1 MPGTSRKRMTLF
13 THPGLTRLFPVIASK
28 TKQSGVLVESTGH
41 GSAQST
47 GIAAHQN
54 ARDGGV
60 AFPEAQHF
68 TWLIFACFVLFPFR
82 RSVELPLL
90 IMAIGGIVLAYKYRS
105 AFFQEP
111 AIKLYT
117 LLFACIW
124 IPMLAS
130 IPDSYDLPTSGSTA
144 LSFLRLYLAG
154 LFVIWALRNQSQLS
168 LLFKLLAG
176 LTAFWVVD
184 ALFQAVAGY
193 DLFGY
198 APIQSRLN
206 GVFGEKGL
214 KLGNALPVL
223 APFLILALRGKP
235 ALMLLAALLTGA
247 VVLLAGS
254 RGGWVSFGLV
264 CAWLVLSEAQ
274 RRGVALWKMG
284 VVAAL
289 IGAMGTVAAFEH
301 PRAKQRLDQTLLL
314 FSGDEAK
321 IDLALS
327 YRWTL
332 WKDAFA
338 MIEQNPVNGV
348 GVRAFRYAYPEFA
361 QPGDLFVQAGSAN
374 ESARPVGAYYAHQMV
389 LEVMSETGLI
399 GLVGLVLFYALL
411 VRHWRL
417 ASRER
422 RMLSLP
428 IAMAAMAWI
437 FPLNTHPSFYSAQ
450 WSILIWLVIAML
462 CASLLPMRMKLNSSP
477 RAGGMASS

>member
-1 MPGTSRKRMTLF
+1 M
-13 THPGLTRLFPVIASK
+13 
-28 TKQSGVLVESTGH
+28 QS
-41 GSAQST
+41 A
-47 GIAAHQN
+47 GIAADQN
-54 ARDGGV
+54 AHDGG
-60 AFPEAQHF
+60 ASFPKAQHF
-68 TWLIFACFVLFPFR
+68 TWLIFACFLLFPFR

-90 IMAIGGIVLAYKYRS
+90 IMAIGGIVLAYKYRN
-105 AFFQEP
+105 AFFHEP

-130 IPDSYDLPTSGSTA
+130 LPDSYDLKTSGSTA

-184 ALFQAVAGY
+184 ALFQAVAGHN
-193 DLFGY
+193 LFGY

-206 GVFGEKGL
+206 GVFGEKSL

-235 ALMLLAALLTGA
+235 ALMLLAALLTAA

-264 CAWLVLSEAQ
+264 CAWLILSEAQ
-274 RRGVALWKMG
+274 RRGAALWKLG

-289 IGAMGTVAAFEH
+289 IGAMGTIAAFEH

-338 MIEQNPVNGV
+338 MIEHHPVNGV

-361 QPGDLFVQAGSAN
+361 QPDDFFMQSGNADD
-374 ESARPVGAYYAHQMV
+374 ESARPVGAFYAHQMV
-389 LEVMSETGLI
+389 LEVTSETGLI
-399 GLVGLVLFYALL
+399 GLVGLGLFYALL

-417 ASRER
+417 ASGER

-428 IAMAAMAWI
+428 IAMAALAWI

-450 WSILIWLVIAML
+450 WSILVWLVVAML
-462 CASLLPMRMKLNSSP
+462 CASLLPMRKEELATILDNE
-477 RAGGMASS
+477 R